1 MADLRTLAV
10 VGAGNMGS
18 GIAQKMATEGFRV
31 LLVDLNEEALAR
43 GMTNIKTTLAEAVE
57 RKIMNAKTA
66 DEIAERL
73 EGTCDWSRI
82 AEAELVVEAVFE
94 DLEVKRSVF
103 KKLSEHARPD
113 AILGTNTS
121 SFFVRDVA
129 SVVTN
134 PERVVGLHYFYHP
147 AKNRLVEV
155 VPTEVTSEDCRKKA
169 WAIQEAMGKTPIHCK
184 DAPGFVVNR
193 YFVPWLN
200 EAVRLLEEG
209 VADIATIEEA
219 SKQAWRIGM
228 GPFELMN
235 VTGVPIAMHAAN
247 TLGEQ
252 LGPFYS
258 PAKMLCQQV
267 EKGENWSLEGSAD
280 ESKFAAVQ
288 ERMLGVVFMVA
299 GELIDEEVGSIED
312 TDIGARVGLRWSK
325 GPFELMN
332 VNGIDA
338 SATMTKA
345 ICERYDRGF
354 PQVIAKQQTAGQ
366 PFTFKLVD
374 LEIEGDVCTLSL
386 NRPDAMNAI
395 NEEMVRQLSARFAEA
410 ENNSSVKT
418 IVIAGK
424 GKGFIA
430 GADIRFFVKNIEK
443 GDIPAIEGF
452 TKNGQ
457 DLLAK
462 FAASE
467 KVVVAQLDGLS
478 LGGGSE
484 IALACDYIVATEKG
498 SMGFPE
504 TSIGIYPGL
513 GGTQRLP
520 RRIGVALARWL
531 ILTGAPVNA
540 KQALALGLV
549 DRVCPH
555 ENLGATIREVA
566 ALGKPD
572 RATAPKADIPK
583 GFEALAETFSADL
596 PSLLAMDHEAIEDK
610 GISRSI
616 KSLGFK
622 APIALKMADQL
633 ITATAKNTLTAGLQS
648 ELDGLNDIFQTKD
661 AYEGLSTLGKSRP
674 KYVGA

>member
-31 LLVDLNEEALAR
+31 LLVDLNEAALER
-43 GMTNIKTTLAEAVE
+43 GMSNIKSTLEDAVE
-57 RKIMNAKTA
+57 RKIMNAKQ
-66 DEIAERL
+66 AEAVQSRL
-73 EGTCDWSRI
+73 EGTCDWARI
-82 AEAELVVEAVFE
+82 SEAEMVVEAVFE
-94 DLEVKRSVF
+94 DLEVKRTVF
-103 KKLSEHARPD
+103 KKLSEHAKPD
-113 AILGTNTS
+113 TILGTNTS

-129 SVVTN
+129 SVVEN
-134 PERVVGLHYFYHP
+134 PGRVVGLHYFYHP

-155 VPTEVTSEDCRKKA
+155 VPTEHTDEACRKKA

-209 VADIATIEEA
+209 VANIATIEAA
-219 SKQAWRIGM
+219 SKKAWRIGM

-252 LGPFYS
+252 LGAFYS
-258 PAKMLCQQV
+258 PAELLKKQV
-267 EKGENWSLEGSAD
+267 EAKENWSLEGDID
-280 ESKFAAVQ
+280 ESKFDAVK

-299 GELIDEEVGSIED
+299 GELVDEEVGSIED

-332 VNGIDA
+332 VNGIEA
-338 SATMTKA
+338 SVAMAKA
-345 ICERYDRGF
+345 ICERYDRKM
-354 PQVIAKQQTAGQ
+354 PQVLENQLSAGS
-366 PFTFKLVD
+366 PFRFNLV
-374 LEIEGDVCTLSL
+374 EIDVDGDVCTLSL

-395 NEEMVRQLSARFAEA
+395 NETMVSQLSERFSEAEA
-410 ENNSSVKT
+410 NADVKT

-443 GDIPAIEGF
+443 KDIPAIQTF
-452 TKNGQ
+452 TEAGQ
-457 DLLAK
+457 ELLNR
-462 FAASE
+462 FAASD

-484 IALACDYIVATEKG
+484 IAMACDYIVATEKG

-520 RRIGVALARWL
+520 RRVGIPLARWL
-531 ILTGAPVNA
+531 ILSGAPVTAN
-540 KQALALGLV
+540 QALAMGLV
-549 DRVCPH
+549 DKVAPH
-555 ENLGATIREVA
+555 EDLGKAIREVA
-566 ALGKPD
+566 AAGKPD
-572 RATAPKADIPK
+572 RSAAPQDNKAA
-583 GFEALAETFSADL
+583 GFEAIVNTFGADL
-596 PSLLAMDHEAIEDK
+596 DALLALDHEKIEDK
-610 GISRSI
+610 GMARAV
-616 KSLGFK
+616 KSLRFK
-622 APIALKMADQL
+622 APIALKMADEL
-633 ITATAKNTLTAGLQS
+633 ICSTADKTLTAGLQS
-648 ELDGLNDIFQTKD
+648 ELDGLDGIFKTHD

-674 KYVGA
+674 QYKGK